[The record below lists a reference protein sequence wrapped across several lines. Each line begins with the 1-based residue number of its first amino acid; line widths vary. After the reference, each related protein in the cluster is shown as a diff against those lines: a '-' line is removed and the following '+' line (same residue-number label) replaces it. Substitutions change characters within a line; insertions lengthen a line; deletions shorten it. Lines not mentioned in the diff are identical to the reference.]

1 VSRRDDQRLE
11 DILAAAT
18 AVSDHLRRGTLDDGM
33 VFDAVR
39 VRLIEIGE
47 AVRAIAPDVLA
58 LEPDIAWVD
67 VAGMRIHLAHRYFD
81 TAHAIVQPRS
91 ITICR
96 RSSRLSKGF
105 SSIEARPTGRDCVP
119 NRVSCR
125 RTAQRLTQRKPMWLI
140 PVSTICGR
148 RAAGR

>member
-18 AVSDHLRRGTLDDGM
+18 AISGHLRRGTLDDGM

-58 LEPDIAWVD
+58 LEPDIARGD
-67 VAGMRIHLAHRYFD
+67 VAGMRNHLAVD
-81 TAHAIVQPRS
+81 TSTPLTRSSRPRS

-96 RSSRLSKGF
+96 RSSRLSKGS

-119 NRVSCR
+119 TGGAVDG
-125 RTAQRLTQRKPMWLI
+125 RL
-140 PVSTICGR
+140 S
-148 RAAGR
+148 A